1 MSRWLSILVAA
12 LSAFA
17 AVTVRSCIAERG
29 EDSDQTTLVSTGEV
43 APDFTVEMTDG
54 SEVTLSKL
62 RGRVILLTFWS
73 ADCPMCQEEMGV
85 VQQAVVD
92 RIEGTDITYLSIARD
107 GERDAIEEFCREK
120 GCRFAVGL
128 DPDRAI
134 YTLYA
139 TAFVPRTFIIDRD
152 GVIRAS
158 YVEYGTDRLD
168 EIVSTAETL

>member
-1 MSRWLSILVAA
+1 MSRWLRILVAA
-12 LSAFA
+12 ITALA
-17 AVTVRSCIAERG
+17 AVTMQSCIAEAD
-29 EDSDQTTLVSTGEV
+29 EDPDQTTLVGIGES

-54 SEVTLSKL
+54 SQVTLSGL
-62 RGRVILLTFWS
+62 RGRVVLLCFWS

-85 VQQAVVD
+85 VQEAVVD
-92 RIEGTDITYLSIARD
+92 RIEGTDITYLAIARD
-107 GERDAIEEFCREK
+107 GEHDAIVEFCREK

-152 GVIRAS
+152 GIVRAS
-158 YVEYGTDRLD
+158 YVEYGIDRLD
-168 EIVSTAETL
+168 EIVSTAEAL